1 MVERKYI
8 MRDIER
14 AVCLRFKLTPE
25 RLRGAERQRKVMR
38 PRQIA
43 MYLAR
48 ELTGASLPQIGRH
61 FARDHTTVLHAV
73 KKIAAMAQE
82 GGRMPTYLSE
92 IRAILE
98 KLTPVKEVIA
108 QSVAT
113 QTRSQPV
120 EPTLS
125 QPVPSHSVPVI
136 LPLCA
141 KRMEGGEA
149 GAQASRT
156 PVAGSRASEGRRG

>member
-25 RLRGAERQRKVMR
+25 RLRGPERQRKIMR

-48 ELTGASLPQIGRH
+48 ELTSASLPQIGRH

-73 KKIAAMAQE
+73 KKITAMAQE
-82 GGRMPTYLSE
+82 GGRMPEYLSE

-98 KLTPVKEVIA
+98 TLTPVKEEIA
-108 QSVAT
+108 ASVGEGLAHD
-113 QTRSQPV
+113 P
-120 EPTLS
+120 
-125 QPVPSHSVPVI
+125 
-136 LPLCA
+136 A
-141 KRMEGGEA
+141 KRAA
-149 GAQASRT
+149 G
-156 PVAGSRASEGRRG
+156 